1 MRSSSSRQTR
11 PLGCL
16 FLLLK
21 LLAVYVL
28 SYGPVQAMYSSQRLQ
43 GPAPSGLM
51 TFYQPLNWMY
61 DNTPL
66 GRPMHVYDGWWKRML
81 TR

>member
-1 MRSSSSRQTR
+1 MSSSSSSRTK

-28 SYGPVQAMYSSQRLQ
+28 SYGPVKAMYSSQRLQ
-43 GPAPSGLM
+43 GTFPNGLM

-66 GRPMHVYDGWWKRML
+66 GRPMQVYDGWWKRML
-81 TR
+81 AR